1 MRVSQ
6 ATGLSTCVLA
16 LALGFAMASAAVP
29 TTAMQSAPPAAPSP
43 PAPAAP
49 AAPADG
55 SDAAAKHAK
64 RTACLQ
70 EARSKKLVGAA
81 RTAYVKNCVA
91 NP

>member
-29 TTAMQSAPPAAPSP
+29 TTAVQAAPSTPAAPSA
-43 PAPAAP
+43 PAPASP
-49 AAPADG
+49 GDG

-91 NP
+91 TP

>member
-1 MRVSQ
+1 MRVLR

-16 LALGFAMASAAVP
+16 LALGFAMASAA
-29 TTAMQSAPPAAPSP
+29 APPATPPATPSTPAAPS
-43 PAPAAP
+43 AAAP
-49 AAPADG
+49 PAPADG

-70 EARSKKLVGAA
+70 EARTKKLVGEA

-91 NP
+91 TP